1 MNVHGFTL
9 EAQSERIPLVASII
23 VVSKIESNEHSGW
36 SHRMGRSTPF
46 LFVQNQTNR
55 FFLECDWTHRRWA
68 RKNGHLPPPLVGLS
82 NKIKPQ
88 GDAFSLKERQIL
100 DGLAGGVPIRLCFVV
115 GLMFWLFFFLL
126 AELIWVMTVIS
137 LSRRIQPREPPDD
150 PQYKLYVTIFGI
162 PSQHQPII
170 GSINRNRFLGV
181 FFSNNSL

>member
-1 MNVHGFTL
+1 MFMDLLWRLNQNEFHWLPVLLLFQKLKAMNTQDGHIEWDDQPHFYL
-9 EAQSERIPLVASII
+9 F
-23 VVSKIESNEHSGW
+23 KIKPIG
-36 SHRMGRSTPF
+36 
-46 LFVQNQTNR
+46 